1 MSHSIMAITYTWWR
15 GDELPNLLPLPEFHC
30 ERSTDVLLLADLHN
44 LNPAKIEARL
54 DDENTAYVAYIKD
67 EPVGYGW
74 SGAKS
79 VGVGDVFWPITP
91 PDRGLWDFFTLE
103 NARGRG
109 AYPHLLQAILRT
121 EQDEAEKFWLGHRV
135 DNHAS
140 KRGIEKAGFQLVNF
154 VVLAPER
161 RIQLVPRG
169 NRARSHG
176 DPQGRHFGFIDI
188 ADEEMTVF
196 NFGDMTDED
205 LKRIL

>member
-79 VGVGDVFWPITP
+79 VGVGDVF
-91 PDRGLWDFFTLE
+91 
-103 NARGRG
+103 
-109 AYPHLLQAILRT
+109 
-121 EQDEAEKFWLGHRV
+121 
-135 DNHAS
+135 
-140 KRGIEKAGFQLVNF
+140 
-154 VVLAPER
+154 
-161 RIQLVPRG
+161 
-169 NRARSHG
+169 
-176 DPQGRHFGFIDI
+176 
-188 ADEEMTVF
+188 
-196 NFGDMTDED
+196 
-205 LKRIL
+205 